1 MIAKRIHLLA
11 GLTASLTIAVFLLA
25 TLAVELFGTDASV
38 ATVKSLIVVPGL
50 FVLVPAI
57 AATGASGFFL
67 ARSRKGRLVQAKT
80 KRMPFIVAN
89 GLLVLLPCAIA
100 LDRWAS
106 AGAFGATFYWVQGIE
121 LLAGAA
127 NLALMGLNVRDGLR
141 LSGRLRSDARPHA

>member
-1 MIAKRIHLLA
+1 MIAKRVHLLA

-25 TLAVELFGTDASV
+25 TLVVELSGTDASV
-38 ATVKSLIVVPGL
+38 ATVKSLIVLPGL

-57 AATGASGFFL
+57 AATGASGFLL
-67 ARSRKGRLVQAKT
+67 ARSRRGRLVEAKT

-89 GLLVLLPCAIA
+89 GLLVLLPCAIV

-106 AGAFGATFYWVQGIE
+106 AGAFGAAFYWVQGIE

-141 LSGRLRSDARPHA
+141 MSGRLRSHSPLDA